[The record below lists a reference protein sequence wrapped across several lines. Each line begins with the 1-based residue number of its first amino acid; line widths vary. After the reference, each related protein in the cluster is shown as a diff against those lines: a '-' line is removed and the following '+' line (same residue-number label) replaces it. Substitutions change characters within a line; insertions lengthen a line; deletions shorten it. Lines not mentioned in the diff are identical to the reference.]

1 MKEKVTQSCPTLRSH
16 GLLPVLLLCPRR
28 SPGKSI
34 GSGLPLPSPGNPPNR
49 GIKPRYPTTLHVD
62 FLPTEPQVKP
72 DVRIIIEIKCTIDV
86 AHLNHSK
93 TTPITTLVCGTIV
106 FHETGP
112 WCQQGCGLLVKNI
125 RSHFFNL

>member
-1 MKEKVTQSCPTLRSH
+1 M
-16 GLLPVLLLCPRR
+16 
-28 SPGKSI
+28 
-34 GSGLPLPSPGNPPNR
+34 
-49 GIKPRYPTTLHVD
+49 
-62 FLPTEPQVKP
+62 
-72 DVRIIIEIKCTIDV
+72 DV

-112 WCQQGCGLLVKNI
+112 WCQEGCGLLGKNI